1 MRNKY
6 VNQLQNI
13 GITMRVLKNATK
25 KDIQVMVDARTQV
38 LEDEGVGIIDILH
51 DTKRLELLAMI
62 IRIEEVG
69 PESPITIF
77 IEEEQDVFQD
87 GIEIKTGE
95 EK

>member
-1 MRNKY
+1 
-6 VNQLQNI
+6 
-13 GITMRVLKNATK
+13 MRVLKNATK